1 MLEGNLRISLCTV
14 KSFEPRSFTPSGA
27 RADQGQAPRMAIMAL
42 AHWMEKNGYPKGSW
56 DYYDVDLLMPSDEV
70 LEQYFRDLNPEVIG
84 LSAIVCSYYVE
95 LKRIA
100 EIARRACPDAW
111 IVMGG
116 HLSASSK
123 VVLNKTPVDICVAG
137 DGEYPWVELLGY
149 FERNGREWKYD
160 ELRKIRGAV
169 FLDGDGEMVFDGY
182 AKGVPGGDLIQPD
195 YDLLQAGLKDQP
207 ELIDK
212 FFSHSYGI
220 FDLDIRVQ
228 NHWSTKGAQLISSKG
243 CVAKC
248 TFCQRATKGYRRADI
263 DSIEEHV
270 LMVKEKF
277 GVGVILFTTE
287 ENFGSDVAQA
297 KQIAD
302 LMQKHDMLWIAGS
315 MRVTTFSEDEYRYL
329 VERGCLGGVFGL
341 ESGSPM
347 MLDLIEKKITT
358 DEMVEAFQR
367 CVNAGFTTNQS
378 IWLAG
383 NPGDTEQSM
392 IETGRTSARL
402 AHVLGVPPWIDS
414 GGVGY
419 VIPIPGTPLYE
430 YAQQVGVLGSD
441 TDAEERYLVHL
452 ATIETAYKQK
462 YANVNGAD
470 RAEVMFWDIVM
481 RMEASRTYRELCR
494 KEPPRETVAGK
505 RALDFYVGQRESGE
519 VNRSFRVR
527 LSSMDFFIGNSV
539 VDAMPRWFIYPLVK
553 WSNYWINGIA
563 KDIVSAL
570 LGVKREKGFPSDVV
584 PPRLNLDP
592 KVAPRDR
599 GLRVVVRS
607 TAEQLTKVTDISQRL
622 LTRGQ

>member
-1 MLEGNLRISLCTV
+1 MLEGNLSISLCNI
-14 KSFEPRSFTPSGA
+14 KSFEPQSYTPSGA
-27 RADQGQAPRMAIMAL
+27 RAGNSQPPRMAIMAL
-42 AHWMEKNGYPKGSW
+42 AHWMDKNGYPKGSW
-56 DYYDVDLLMPSDEV
+56 DYYDIDMLLPSDEV
-70 LEQYFRDLNPEVIG
+70 LEAYFRELNPDVIG

-137 DGEYPWVELLGY
+137 DGEYPWTELLGY
-149 FERNGREWKYD
+149 FERNGRTWKYD
-160 ELRKIRGAV
+160 ELSQIAGVV
-169 FLDGDGEMVFDGY
+169 FLDAEGEMVFNGY
-182 AKGVPGGDLIQPD
+182 AKGIPGDELIQPD
-195 YDLLQAGLKDQP
+195 YDLLKAGLKDQP
-207 ELIDK
+207 ELLDN

-220 FDLDIRVQ
+220 FDLDPRVEK
-228 NHWSTKGAQLISSKG
+228 HWSKKGAQLISSKG

-248 TFCQRATKGYRRADI
+248 TFCQRATKGYRRATI

-270 LMVKEKF
+270 LMMKDKF

-287 ENFGSDVAQA
+287 ENFGSDVGQA

-315 MRVTTFSEDEYRYL
+315 MRVTTFSEDDYRYL

-341 ESGSPM
+341 ESGSMM
-347 MLDLIEKKITT
+347 MLDLIEKKIST

-367 CVNAGFTTNQS
+367 CMNANFTTNQS

-383 NPGDTEQSM
+383 NPGDSEKTM
-392 IETGRTSARL
+392 METGRTSGRL
-402 AHVLGVPPWIDS
+402 AHVLGVPPWINN

-441 TDAEERYLVHL
+441 VDAEERYLNHL

-462 YANVNGAD
+462 YTNVNGAG
-470 RAEVMFWDIVM
+470 RAEIIFWDILM
-481 RMEASRTYRELCR
+481 RLEASRTYRELCR
-494 KEPPRETVAGK
+494 KSPPKETEAGQ
-505 RALDFYVGQRESGE
+505 RALKFYVSQIESGAT
-519 VNRSFRVR
+519 NRSFRVR
-527 LSSMDFFIGNSV
+527 LSSMDFFIGNPV
-539 VDAMPRWFIYPLVK
+539 IDALPRWFIYPVLK
-553 WSNYWINGIA
+553 WTNYLINGVA
-563 KDIVSAL
+563 KDVAAKAL
-570 LGVKREKGFPSDVV
+570 GMPREKGYPTNVV
-584 PPRLNLDP
+584 PPRLHLDP
-592 KVAPRDR
+592 SLAPRER
-599 GLRVVVRS
+599 GLRVVVRNAAKQIS
-607 TAEQLTKVTDISQRL
+607 KITDISQRL
-622 LTRGQ
+622 LMRGQ